1 MCRLRPWAP
10 AHPDVPLPV
19 LAAFLV
25 YLRGLPGR
33 GAYLAPSCPGH
44 RKTKAAHRYPRRL
57 SFSHSRSLLSTS
69 NMEDCALLQEL
80 KKRAKGDENKQRR
93 IKTLLKNKEFIE
105 FYQIAR
111 AAKPDLYAL
120 LSDSAEE
127 AWKEVNK
134 RYMELGASDCE
145 EACFESISVGR
156 AWKEM
161 AVLKRVTEKL
171 KKALDEKKEK
181 EKEQLGAHR
190 KKVQELEEENRRLRL
205 AALNFPVEKMEAVME
220 VQAVRKKVE
229 DRWEKLVQEMGRNHQ
244 HAERE
249 LISMMQRQSEKITE
263 LRASGGGAV
272 SSTKGRD
279 KKRHRHDF
287 GYRPKKKKSKG
298 GKAEQ
303 MPPPAKM

>member
-1 MCRLRPWAP
+1 MYRLRPWAP
-10 AHPDVPLPV
+10 AHLDVPLPV

-111 AAKPDLYAL
+111 AAKPDLHAL

-127 AWKEVNK
+127 AWTELNK
-134 RYMELGASDCE
+134 RYVELGAEDCE
-145 EACFESISVGR
+145 ADCFEYLSVGR
-156 AWKEM
+156 ACEAM
-161 AVLKRVTEKL
+161 NRLMRERDRN

-205 AALNFPVEKMEAVME
+205 AALNFPVVA
-220 VQAVRKKVE
+220 
-229 DRWEKLVQEMGRNHQ
+229 
-244 HAERE
+244 
-249 LISMMQRQSEKITE
+249 
-263 LRASGGGAV
+263 
-272 SSTKGRD
+272 
-279 KKRHRHDF
+279 
-287 GYRPKKKKSKG
+287 
-298 GKAEQ
+298 
-303 MPPPAKM
+303 